1 MLIHFIAM
9 NNVQGIESARS
20 HWRIRILLPKIQI
33 NILHMSKGKC
43 ETGQF
48 WPLIRQKKITRV
60 KKPRGLTGMER
71 TAFTS
76 KKNSILTKL
85 YNKTLK
91 LEDDNP
97 RQFDQV

>member
-33 NILHMSKGKC
+33 NILHIDMSKGKC

-48 WPLIRQKKITRV
+48 WPLIRQKKFTLV

-71 TAFTS
+71 TACTS
-76 KKNSILTKL
+76 KNNSILTKL
-85 YNKTLK
+85 YNKTPK
-91 LEDDNP
+91 MEDDNP
-97 RQFDQV
+97 R